1 MDAKNV
7 YEGYVRCKLDIKCAS
22 VSSLSFSFLLFFMI
36 ALAFKAVSQRQR
48 RVVADIA
55 KAA

>member
-1 MDAKNV
+1 MRRMYMRDMLDVSWISNV
-7 YEGYVRCKLDIKCAS
+7 RRCLH
-22 VSSLSFSFLLFFMI
+22 FLFLFFFFFMI